1 MKRLAVA
8 LRSVAARAK
17 AKKAVCLQCFVLLS
31 WMAARGLAQTPA
43 PNAQAQGPEASGGL
57 PVRFERSLDA
67 MGTTYTVALYGKD
80 RFSLES
86 ATDEAF
92 EEVKRLDEMLSNY
105 RPESEW
111 SRVNREAHQRPVPVS
126 EELFRLLQRCLDYS
140 RRSEGTFDITV
151 GPLMKIWGFYK
162 GSGRIPHRAEIRS
175 AQARMGWQYIQ
186 LDQTARAIRF
196 SRAIEMDPGGIG
208 KGYAVDRM
216 VEILR
221 TRGVRSGIITAGR
234 SSIYAIGAPP
244 SEPKG
249 WRIQIPHPKDERKNV
264 AEYFLKNESMSTSG
278 TTEKFFVAGGT
289 TYSHIM
295 DPRTGMPAR
304 GMLSVS
310 VIAPMTIDS
319 EAWTKPIFVQGR
331 QWAARNKP
339 KEFRVFLCEDRTEI
353 ACVSLP

>member
-1 MKRLAVA
+1 
-8 LRSVAARAK
+8 
-17 AKKAVCLQCFVLLS
+17 
-31 WMAARGLAQTPA
+31 
-43 PNAQAQGPEASGGL
+43 
-57 PVRFERSLDA
+57 

-92 EEVKRLDEMLSNY
+92 EEAKRLDELLSNY

-111 SRVNREAHQRPVPVS
+111 SRVNREAYRGPVTIS
-126 EELFRLLQRCLDYS
+126 DELFQLLERCVEYS
-140 RRSEGTFDITV
+140 RVSEGTFDITV

-162 GSGRIPHRAEIRS
+162 GSGRIPHRAEIHT
-175 AQARMGWQYIQ
+175 AQARMGWQHIR
-186 LDQTARAIRF
+186 LDAAKRTVQFARPL
-196 SRAIEMDPGGIG
+196 ELDPGGIG

-216 VEILR
+216 AAILKA
-221 TRGVRSGIITAGR
+221 RGVKSGIITAGR

-244 SEPKG
+244 SEPRG
-249 WRIQIPHPKDERKNV
+249 WRITIPHPKDERKTV
-264 AEYFLKNESMSTSG
+264 QEYFLKNESMSTSG

-310 VIAPMTIDS
+310 VIAPRTIDS
-319 EAWTKPIFVQGR
+319 EAWTKPIFIQGR
-331 QWAARNKP
+331 QWAAQKKP

-353 ACVSLP
+353 ACVFLP